1 MNIRYASIEDM
12 SKIKS
17 LYSEVAKTEGGIA
30 RFQYEITES
39 YILEFIK
46 NSVESGVILV
56 AENESRD
63 IIGEIHTYRSGLRVF
78 DHVFTNLTIAVSPN
92 HENKGK
98 KLFFTLLEIVE
109 KNKDILRVGKKLF
122 FTLLE
127 IVEKNKD
134 ILRVELIARE
144 SNKKAIDFY
153 KKLGFEIEGALR
165 NKIKNSNGKM
175 ESDIIMGWIKK

>member
-92 HENKGK
+92 HENKG
-98 KLFFTLLEIVE
+98 
-109 KNKDILRVGKKLF
+109 VGKKLF